1 MRQKSYGF
9 TIAQKFKF
17 GDENVVASN
26 WLKIEYVLVRGM
38 GIYKNKIFFCA
49 YQNSYGFRVIFG
61 KLDIL

>member
-9 TIAQKFKF
+9 TIAQKFNF

-38 GIYKNKIFFCA
+38 GLQKKGFFCVC
-49 YQNSYGFRVIFG
+49 QNSYGFRVMFG